1 MTNRKQP
8 LKPQFWESP
17 DKNLILILYKK
28 LTMWGANKWTDSMFK
43 KYWWVALLLVLAFFV
58 TRTAL

>member
-1 MTNRKQP
+1 VISIDFHTSRQQINP
-8 LKPQFWESP
+8 LYCLLNF
-17 DKNLILILYKK
+17 Y
-28 LTMWGANKWTDSMFK
+28 TMWGANKWTDSMFK